1 MTAYQPV
8 QTIEHDWRPT
18 EPMLHQMLHKES
30 PSYHE
35 PKLAISLR
43 EEHEENVRATVV
55 HDAILRHIRE
65 LFVISPDL
73 PTELLF
79 AHRAIPRLLL
89 EGATHL
95 RACFGSGTVFT
106 LRAPIDD
113 SGSRTLYVV
122 VMWPGSVR
130 EVRMALDRFDET
142 WWIANSDQSS
152 GYLTFTYE
160 LV

>member
-8 QTIEHDWRPT
+8 QTMEHDWRLT

-30 PSYHE
+30 PSHAE
-35 PKLAISLR
+35 SKRGTSLR
-43 EEHEENVRATVV
+43 EEHEENIRAAVA
-55 HDAILRHIRE
+55 HDAVLRRIRE
-65 LFVISPDL
+65 LFVMSADL
-73 PTELLF
+73 PEGFLF

-89 EGATHL
+89 EGASHL
-95 RACFGSGTVFT
+95 RACFGSETVFT

-113 SGSRTLYVV
+113 SGSRTLYAV

-130 EVRMALDRFDET
+130 EVRMALEHFDET
-142 WWIANSDQSS
+142 WWIANSRQSS